1 MRLPRS
7 RPASSPN
14 GDPAVR
20 SYQDAVVSSGRTPW
34 RQARWCALDFE
45 MTGLDPTKN
54 EIISFGAVP
63 VEGGRLRLRSAVTGL
78 ARPSGQIGEAS
89 IPVHGIR
96 DVDLAAAPPLIAGIG
111 PLLETIA
118 GRVLVFHSAAID
130 RPFLRQ
136 ALRQKGVRLRNTF
149 VDTEVLGRLWLYERD
164 GHLYGRL
171 PLGDLASALSL
182 PAERPHDS
190 LGDALTTAQVFI
202 ALATHLDALRPETVS
217 SLVRASNRV
226 DAVRFFQDPVRHD
239 G

>member
-1 MRLPRS
+1 MRLPLS
-7 RPASSPN
+7 RPADSRN
-14 GDPAVR
+14 RDPSVR
-20 SYQDAVVSSGRTPW
+20 SYTHAVVPSGRTPW

-45 MTGLDPTKN
+45 MTGLDPTED

-63 VEGGRLRLRSAVTGL
+63 IEGGRLQLRGAVTGL
-78 ARPSGQIGEAS
+78 ARPSRQIGEAS

-96 DVDLAAAPPLIAGIG
+96 DVDLAAAPPLVAGIG
-111 PLLETIA
+111 PLIEAIA
-118 GRVLVFHSAAID
+118 GRVLVLHSAAID

-136 ALRQKGVRLRNTF
+136 ALRQKGMRLRNPS

-164 GHLYGRL
+164 ARLHGRL
-171 PLGDLASALSL
+171 PLGDLASALEL

-202 ALATHLDALRPETVS
+202 ALATHLDAMRSETVS
-217 SLVRASNRV
+217 SLVRASKRV
-226 DAVRFFQDPVRHD
+226 DAVRTFQDPVRHD

>member
-1 MRLPRS
+1 MRLPLS
-7 RPASSPN
+7 RPARGRN
-14 GDPAVR
+14 GDRAVQ
-20 SYQDAVVSSGRTPW
+20 SYMHAVISRGRTPW

-45 MTGLDPTKN
+45 MTGLNPTED

-63 VEGGRLRLRSAVTGL
+63 IEGGRLQLRSAATGL
-78 ARPSGQIGEAS
+78 VRPSRQIGEAS

-96 DVDLAAAPPLIAGIG
+96 DVDLVAAPPLAAAIDPLIG
-111 PLLETIA
+111 AIA

-136 ALRQKGVRLRNTF
+136 ALRHKGMRLRNPF

-164 GHLYGRL
+164 GRLHRRL
-171 PLGDLASALSL
+171 PLADLASAIQL

-202 ALATHLDALRPETVS
+202 ALATHLDAMRPETVS
-217 SLVRASNRV
+217 TLVRASTRV
-226 DAVRFFQDPVRHD
+226 DAVRTFQDPLRHD